1 MEPVT
6 DKSDKKSSKIVSR
19 KKDEKSYM
27 QDGVFI
33 HLYSAEIDEDRFIA
47 GNLSVF
53 EENDVWNI
61 QWAPSKT
68 NVKKPSDEKDYIT
81 DSEDNCNKEKM
92 DVKGDGYFDYSFKFP
107 ITELKRLKKSS
118 NKHSGW
124 KYILFQL
131 KDGQQLPHVNFHN
144 CGHDEFEETLEHHI
158 FLVNSHQ
165 PGGWFDVSH
174 QNQKALT
181 KTFTELNIFS
191 ETQSN
196 NKNRKK
202 GNTLFQ
208 SPIFGTAYNGISK
221 MTSILTDFLNPIENP
236 PYQRPVKEQG
246 QIFKQFPY
254 HKNDNFTAG
263 LQIGKERFQISN
275 SDDDNTN
282 GFEHITCCE
291 IPDRKETEEMFRLSP
306 LSDDEWNRFKD
317 SEGRIKQVDEVN
329 QRIFLGSV
337 EHSLRKEVWKYQLGL
352 YDWSKTREENE
363 NNQKLKEKEYNSMK
377 CQWQMYTK
385 DQLSRFTDLN
395 SRFCLIE
402 KDVIRT
408 DRKRKFFEELDT
420 WGLQKLQEI
429 LNTYCMYNFDLGY
442 VQGMSDLLAVI
453 LEVLKN
459 ESDAFWCFVG
469 YMKVMH
475 DNFIMSQKGMR
486 KQLRDLQILVEFYDP
501 QLWDHLNNKDSSE
514 MFFCFRWI
522 LIRFKREFDYENIQ
536 KLWEVFWTQYPCKNF
551 HLVYCLA
558 LLDSQ
563 KSELLKDECGFNE
576 ILKHINEMAGHIDI
590 DESLKIAQ
598 AIYQQF
604 ATISGD
610 LPHSVKKILDL

>member
-1 MEPVT
+1 MDPVK
-6 DKSDKKSSKIVSR
+6 DKIGNESSYIAEKVD
-19 KKDEKSYM
+19 DEKAYN

-33 HLYSAEIDEDRFIA
+33 HLYSSEIDEDRFIA
-47 GNLSVF
+47 GVLSVF
-53 EENDVWNI
+53 EEKCVWYI
-61 QWAPSKT
+61 QWAPL
-68 NVKKPSDEKDYIT
+68 NICDEKQNKK
-81 DSEDNCNKEKM
+81 EDCNNETELSCNKEEA
-92 DVKGDGYFDYSFKFP
+92 KGKDFNYFEYSFKFP
-107 ITELKRLKKSS
+107 VTELKRLKKSS
-118 NKHSGW
+118 KKHTGW

-144 CGHDEFEETLEHHI
+144 YGYDEFEEVLEHHV

-165 PGGWFDVSH
+165 GGGWFDVS
-174 QNQKALT
+174 QKNQKALT
-181 KTFTELNIFS
+181 KTFNELNIFS
-191 ETQSN
+191 EGSSK
-196 NKNRKK
+196 NKTKD
-202 GNTLFQ
+202 NTLFN

-221 MTSILTDFLNPIENP
+221 MTSILTDFLNPVENP
-236 PYQRPVKEQG
+236 PYQRPATEQG
-246 QIFKQFPY
+246 QILKHFPH
-254 HKNDNFTAG
+254 HKNDNFTAR

-306 LSDDEWNRFKD
+306 LSNDEWSRYKD
-317 SEGRIKQVDEVN
+317 KEGRINKPDEVN

-337 EHSLRKEVWKYQLGL
+337 EGSLRKEVWKYQLGL
-352 YDWSKTREENE
+352 YDWSKTKNENE
-363 NNQKLKEKEYNSMK
+363 NYQKLKEEEYNCMK
-377 CQWQMYTK
+377 SQWKMFTK
-385 DQLSRFTDLN
+385 DQLNRFTDLS
-395 SRFCLIE
+395 SRFSLIE
-402 KDVIRT
+402 KDVTRT
-408 DRKRKFFEELDT
+408 DRKREFFEEIDS
-420 WGLQKLQEI
+420 WGLQKLQDI

-469 YMKVMH
+469 YMQVMH
-475 DNFIMSQKGMR
+475 DNFVISQKGMT

-522 LIRFKREFDYENIQ
+522 LIRFKREFDFENIQ
-536 KLWEVFWTQYPCKNF
+536 KLWEVFWTRYPCKNF

-563 KSELLKDECGFNE
+563 RSYLLKEECGFNE
-576 ILKHINEMAGHIDI
+576 ILKHINEMAEHIDL
-590 DESLKIAQ
+590 ETSLKTAQ

-610 LPHSVKKILDL
+610 LPQSVKKILDL